1 MGSEPQDCPLV
12 IGNEPEQY
20 QTMRFLEPKNTIKP
34 KRDIFKCTGLLYWK
48 TVASQSL
55 REGRALSLLSA
66 NFTDGAM
73 LMGTRS

>member
-12 IGNEPEQY
+12 IGKEPGQY

-34 KRDIFKCTGLLYWK
+34 KRYIFNCTGLHYWK
-48 TVASQSL
+48 IEASQSC
-55 REGRALSLLSA
+55 REGRALSLQSA
-66 NFTDGAM
+66 NFMDGAV